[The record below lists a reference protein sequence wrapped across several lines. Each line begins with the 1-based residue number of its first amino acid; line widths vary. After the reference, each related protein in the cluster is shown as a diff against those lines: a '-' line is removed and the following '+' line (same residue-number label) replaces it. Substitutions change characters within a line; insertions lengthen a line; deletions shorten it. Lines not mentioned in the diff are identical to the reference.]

1 MTAVKRL
8 MAWHGMYYKI
18 KPFHDN
24 IDSIKGKQSLCKV
37 LFNKKYTFLATPFT
51 ITTLP
56 HIKAMQ
62 RQRRVRFTSAR
73 ALKRGKSLKE
83 GKTQGYIG

>member
-37 LFNKKYTFLATPFT
+37 LFNKKYTFLAIPYLPLQHSSIEKHDYTTSTPC
-51 ITTLP
+51 
-56 HIKAMQ
+56 
-62 RQRRVRFTSAR
+62 
-73 ALKRGKSLKE
+73 AL
-83 GKTQGYIG
+83 YIS